1 MGILH
6 LFHTFLTDIQEQMK
20 SGASE
25 SSALIAEV
33 SQLKE
38 ELRKVSTKL
47 EQSTEQVLS
56 SPQCLE
62 TCILCK
68 FVLRNK

>member
-1 MGILH
+1 MDILH
-6 LFHTFLTDIQEQMK
+6 CFYILLTDIQEQMK

-47 EQSTEQVLS
+47 EQSTEQVLPTS
-56 SPQCLE
+56 ES
-62 TCILCK
+62 
-68 FVLRNK
+68 